1 MFPISVYKT
10 ALNTSL
16 VGHYFLSPSFDPV
29 ILEVNDTFLELVA
42 LKREDLIGKKLFE
55 AFAANPN
62 DTYDTGIEKL
72 KVSIQRAIETG
83 EKDNLPLQRYPIK
96 KILPDGT
103 EFFEERFWRASN
115 TPMFDEHGQLIC
127 ISHQTSEVTGKVY
140 ADIALKKA
148 EARYRSLIDSIDD
161 GFCIIEVLFDV
172 NNNPIDYLFHE
183 VNPVFEAQTGMKES
197 AGKTIL
203 EILPNVEQSW
213 IDIFGNIAK
222 AGKSIRFENEAKQLG
237 RIFDVYAYPIDEPNE
252 NMVGVLF
259 RDITHKK
266 QHEESLRQSESRLR
280 ALINATAEVIYSV
293 NPDWTEILLLEGR
306 GFLKAAINSRKLWLN
321 EYVPAADHELVL
333 HAIAKAM
340 TEKSK
345 FELVHRVY
353 LADGSVGWID
363 NQAIPMF
370 DESGTITEWLGAS
383 NNITKRKLA
392 EEGLLET
399 VRQKDDFLAML
410 AHELRNPL
418 SPIAAAAEI
427 LSFKKLGEEKIQ
439 QCSDIISRQ
448 VKHMTSLIDDLL
460 DVSRVRKGLI
470 TLEQEKIDLTK
481 IITHSAEQVKPLVE
495 SQKHQIF
502 LKTPQQPIFVLG
514 DQHRLIQVFT
524 NILNNAAKYTP
535 KGGRINL
542 TLEAEGVFAK
552 IVITDNGIGMDAELI
567 KRAFELFTQATRT
580 PDRSQGGLGIG
591 LALVKSLVELHQG
604 MVTITSQG
612 IGKGSQVTVRLPRL
626 ETEVVDQSSAIR
638 SNPMSSATTNR
649 IAKVMVVD
657 DNAANADMLA
667 TLLEMT
673 GYKVVVEYD
682 PLKALARSI
691 IEMPSI
697 FILDIGLPEM
707 NGKELARR
715 LRAQPETQ
723 HATLIAL
730 SGYSED
736 QELINAKEA
745 GFDHYFVKPLDFKKF
760 LALLNGNPP

>member
-1 MFPISVYKT
+1 MFSKSVYKSV
-10 ALNTSL
+10 LNTSPA
-16 VGHYFLSPSFDPV
+16 GQYFLSPSLDPV
-29 ILEVNDTFLELVA
+29 FLEVNDTFLETTA
-42 LKREDLIGKKLFE
+42 QKREDLIGKKLFE
-55 AFAANPN
+55 VFANNPEDPS
-62 DTYDTGIEKL
+62 DTDVDKFRRSL
-72 KVSIQRAIETG
+72 QRVIETG
-83 EKDNLPLQRYPIK
+83 IKDIMPLQRDTVK
-96 KILPDGT
+96 KILSDGT

-115 TPMFDEHGQLIC
+115 TPMFDENGQLIC

-140 ADIALKKA
+140 ADNALKKS

-161 GFCIIEVLFDV
+161 GFAIIEVLFDV
-172 NNNPIDYLFHE
+172 NNKPIDYLFHE

-197 AGKTIL
+197 VGKTIL
-203 EILPNVEQSW
+203 EMLPNVEQSW
-213 IDIFGNIAK
+213 IDIFGNVAK
-222 AGKSIRFENEAKQLG
+222 TGEPIRFENGAKALG
-237 RIFDVYAYPIDEPNE
+237 RIFDVYAYPIDEPGE
-252 NMVGVLF
+252 NMVGILF
-259 RDITHKK
+259 RDITLKK
-266 QHEESLRQSESRLR
+266 QHEESLRQSESRLS
-280 ALINATAEVIYSV
+280 ALIKATAEVIYRMS
-293 NPDWTEILLLEGR
+293 PDWSEIHQLEGR
-306 GFLKAAINSRKLWLN
+306 GFLKDVIDSKKLWLD
-321 EYVPAADHELVL
+321 EYVPAEDHELAH

-340 TEKSK
+340 AEKSK
-345 FELVHRVY
+345 FELVHRII
-353 LADGSVGWID
+353 LADGSLGWID
-363 NQAIPMF
+363 NRAVPMF
-370 DESGTITEWLGAS
+370 DESGNITEWLGSAS
-383 NNITKRKLA
+383 DITKRKLA
-392 EEGLLET
+392 ELGLLAAG
-399 VRQKDDFLAML
+399 RQKDDFLAML

-427 LSFKKLGEEKIQ
+427 LSFKKLSEEKIQ

-470 TLEQEKIDLTK
+470 TLEQEKIDLIE
-481 IITHSAEQVKPLVE
+481 IIAHSAEQVKPLVE
-495 SQKHQIF
+495 SHKHQIF

-542 TLEAEGVFAK
+542 ILEAEVVFAK

-580 PDRSQGGLGIG
+580 ADRSQGGLGIG

-604 MVTITSQG
+604 KVTVTSQG
-612 IGKGSQVTVRLPRL
+612 IGKGSQMTVWLPRL
-626 ETEVVDQSSAIR
+626 ETEVVDESSAIR
-638 SNPMSSATTNR
+638 SDPLSSATTNR
-649 IAKVMVVD
+649 MTKVMVVD

-673 GYKVVVEYD
+673 GYEVVVEYD

-691 IEMPSI
+691 IEIPSI
-697 FILDIGLPEM
+697 FILDIGLPDM

-760 LALLNGNPP
+760 LALLNGNPH

>member
-29 ILEVNDTFLELVA
+29 ILEVNDTFLEMTA
-42 LKREDLIGKKLFE
+42 YKREDLIGKKLFE
-55 AFAANPN
+55 AFAANPD
-62 DTYDTGIEKL
+62 DTHDTGVEKL
-72 KVSIQRAIETG
+72 KESIQRAIETG
-83 EKDNLPLQRYPIK
+83 EKDTLSSQRYPIK

-115 TPMFDEHGQLIC
+115 TPMFDENGQLIC

-140 ADIALKKA
+140 ADNALKKS

-161 GFCIIEVLFDV
+161 GFAIIEVLFDV
-172 NNNPIDYLFHE
+172 NNKPIDYLFHE

-197 AGKTIL
+197 VGKTIL
-203 EILPNVEQSW
+203 EMLPNVEQSW
-213 IDIFGNIAK
+213 IDIFGNVAK
-222 AGKSIRFENEAKQLG
+222 TGEPIRFENGAKALG
-237 RIFDVYAYPIDEPNE
+237 RIFDVYAYPIDEPGE
-252 NMVGVLF
+252 NMVGILF
-259 RDITHKK
+259 RDITLKK
-266 QHEESLRQSESRLR
+266 QHEESLRQSESRLS
-280 ALINATAEVIYSV
+280 ALIKATAEVIYRMS
-293 NPDWTEILLLEGR
+293 PDWSEIHQLEGR
-306 GFLKAAINSRKLWLN
+306 GFLKDVIDSKKLWLD
-321 EYVPAADHELVL
+321 EYVPAEDHELAH

-340 TEKSK
+340 AEKSK
-345 FELVHRVY
+345 FELVHRII
-353 LADGSVGWID
+353 LADGSLGWID
-363 NQAIPMF
+363 NRAVPMF
-370 DESGTITEWLGAS
+370 DESGNITEWLGSAS
-383 NNITKRKLA
+383 DITKRKLA
-392 EEGLLET
+392 ELGLLAAG
-399 VRQKDDFLAML
+399 RQKDDFLAML

-427 LSFKKLGEEKIQ
+427 LSFKKLSEEKIQ

-470 TLEQEKIDLTK
+470 TLEQEKIDLIE
-481 IITHSAEQVKPLVE
+481 IIAHSAEQVKPLVE
-495 SQKHQIF
+495 SHKHQIF

-542 TLEAEGVFAK
+542 ILEAEVVFAK

-580 PDRSQGGLGIG
+580 ADRSQGGLGIG

-604 MVTITSQG
+604 KVTVTSQG
-612 IGKGSQVTVRLPRL
+612 IGKGSQMTVWLPLL
-626 ETEVVDQSSAIR
+626 ETEVVDESSAIR
-638 SNPMSSATTNR
+638 SDPLSSATTNR
-649 IAKVMVVD
+649 MTKVMVVD

-673 GYKVVVEYD
+673 GYEVVVEYD

-691 IEMPSI
+691 IEIPSI
-697 FILDIGLPEM
+697 FILDIGLPDM

-760 LALLNGNPP
+760 LALLNGNPH